1 MLSVESREMG
11 KLWQKCLEYA
21 EISCFPASSLDFAA
35 STSRREV
42 VVQLGGVAG
51 GGGGEEKKVL
61 EFERRGN
68 IVRVCYSKL

>member
-1 MLSVESREMG
+1 MSCSSAYYLEFAAEMRRRITSSSISRE
-11 KLWQKCLEYA
+11 W
-21 EISCFPASSLDFAA
+21 
-35 STSRREV
+35 
-42 VVQLGGVAG
+42 AG